1 MRNRTR
7 VALVALI
14 ALPVLLVPASTGVAA
29 PPSITPIFTGT
40 GGQAGWWV
48 SNVTVQFQIS
58 GSVTSS
64 SGCDV
69 RTLTTD
75 GVHTELVCTAS
86 GPEGSAQSNPT
97 VRIDKTAPVVTG
109 ASPSRGPDSNGWY
122 RAPVAV
128 SFSGADGT
136 SGLAGCTQTA
146 YGGPDSGGTG
156 VAGTCRDNAGNT
168 SAAAGF
174 GLKYDATAP
183 SVNAGLDRPP
193 DANGWYNHAVKLN
206 VSGGDNL
213 SGIASCDAPTYSGPD
228 NGAASL
234 TGGCTDA
241 AGNGA
246 SQTAS
251 FKYDATP
258 PALTKFAVATTNG
271 AVTLSWVA
279 SPDTAAVSLQRTPMT
294 KNGKDRTV
302 YSGRAAR
309 FVDRGLTNGLRYRYT
324 LAGADIAG
332 NVAQAQTFAVP
343 RALIKPAEGSRL
355 EHLYPPTLTWF
366 PKAKATYYNVQV
378 FRGRVKVLSAW
389 PTTTKLKLKRSWK
402 FNGRTVRF
410 KAGRY
415 RWYVWP
421 GFGARKLNRYG
432 KLHGGSFFFV
442 R

>member
-1 MRNRTR
+1 VRSRTR
-7 VALVALI
+7 VALVALV
-14 ALPVLLVPASTGVAA
+14 ALPILLVPASTGTAA
-29 PPSITPIFTGT
+29 PPVITPVLTGT
-40 GGQAGWWV
+40 AGLNGWWV
-48 SNVTVQFQIS
+48 SNVTVSFNII
-58 GSVTSS
+58 GATSS

-75 GVHTELVCTAS
+75 GVHNEVVCSAS
-86 GPEGSAQSNPT
+86 GIDGSAQSNPI

-128 SFSGADGT
+128 SFSGADAT
-136 SGLAGCTQTA
+136 SGLAGCTQTS
-146 YGGPDSGGTG
+146 YGGPDSASTG
-156 VAGTCRDNAGNT
+156 VAGNCRDVAGNT
-168 SAAAGF
+168 SAAGGF
-174 GLKYDATAP
+174 ALRYDATAP
-183 SVNAGLDRPP
+183 GITAALDRAP
-193 DANGWYNHAVKLN
+193 DSNGWYNHAVKLN

-234 TGGCTDA
+234 TGSCTDA

-246 SQTAS
+246 SQSVS

-258 PALTKFAVATTNG
+258 PSLTKLAVASTNG
-271 AVTLSWVA
+271 AVTVSWAA
-279 SPDTAAVSLQRTPMT
+279 SPDTASVTLQRTPMT

-302 YSGRAAR
+302 FQGKADR

-324 LAGADIAG
+324 LSGADIAG
-332 NVAQAQTFAVP
+332 NVVTARTFAVP
-343 RALIKPAEGSRL
+343 RALIKPTEGARL
-355 EHLYPPTLTWF
+355 QRRYPPTLSWF

-378 FRGRVKVLSAW
+378 YRGSRKVLSAW
-389 PTTTKLKLKRSWK
+389 PTTTKLKLNRAWK
-402 FNGRTVRF
+402 YNGRKVRF
-410 KAGRY
+410 VPGRY

-421 GFGARKLNRYG
+421 GYGARKLNRYG